1 MSAQALL
8 WQRVQSFNVSACLSS
23 LFLQMF
29 VSRAPRT
36 HNTETWAKKSFRRFV
51 ALKSLYVL
59 VDGDEEDLA
68 LVHFWCLT
76 AEG

>member
-1 MSAQALL
+1 
-8 WQRVQSFNVSACLSS
+8 
-23 LFLQMF
+23 MF

-59 VDGDEEDLA
+59 VDGDEEDVA